1 MPKRK
6 RPAEGEDGEGVN
18 AGIASGV
25 ASSPGSG
32 TPAAAATPLAEGRPK
47 RRRNDTTLVDT
58 IQFIFDALRNKKK
71 DDDTYTCE
79 PFLRVPKKKTEPQ
92 YYDMIKN
99 PIDMLKIQQ
108 KIKTDVYNDLDEFCK
123 DVQLLVDNAKL
134 YYAKSTDE
142 YKDAC
147 ELFEIFLVAK
157 DKAPEEINK
166 EKLRLQQQAEE
177 DERHMKRKN
186 LSVQR
191 GRPPKTSLAMSA
203 PMILEEDGEP
213 MTMGDVIEELFGAV
227 MTAMDPEG
235 RVYSYDFRLLPSREK
250 YPDYYQIIDRPVDLK
265 TIGQRIVNKKYS
277 NIDELEEDLNL
288 MFSNACAFNEPG
300 SRIFKDARTLK
311 KLTQL
316 RKDDLLQILHAK
328 KSVRLRSKRSITNQ
342 LWSVLMAELE
352 EGMELPLPEED
363 SGGTEMPLSTAHEDE
378 ESDEDVDLDNPQWQL
393 FLAAKNLT
401 STSEPSYCLAEPFRR
416 LPNRRW
422 HADYY
427 VEIRNPISLS
437 QIRKKIVKGDYQYIS
452 EMVEDF
458 NLMFDNA
465 QQYNR
470 PDSRI
475 YRDAVKLQKF
485 VQTKADELSP
495 LDEEDTESE
504 SDEDDSQSQNKR
516 RFGRIGRPLTFKRR
530 ARILFKTLMDYMTED
545 GRQPIVAFIEKPDKR
560 NYPDYYEVIAQPID
574 METIEAKIKGER
586 YTSEDELVS
595 DFKLMFRNCQRYNEE
610 GSVIYSDATVLEKV
624 LNEKIRELNQ
634 GDGSPGKG
642 KLGKR
647 NKFNQ
652 YVNTSKVLRALYNS
666 IRDFKDGDGRQLS
679 EVFLKLPS
687 KTLYPDY
694 YEVIK
699 QPIDLERVLQKLK
712 SNIYMTVDDML
723 GDMTLMF
730 QNACRYNE
738 PDSQIY
744 RDALTLQRH
753 VLQKR
758 LELSSAEDGIP
769 KVGSLVQEL
778 LMCLFISV
786 FNHEEEYGRYTA
798 ESFFDMPDYEEV
810 DGKKTRLL
818 SFDIMKRRLD
828 KGMYARLDHFQE
840 DMFSIFERA
849 RRMSKLN
856 SQLFRDSITLQTEY
870 IKVRD
875 DLCGNGSTLQSRA
888 LEFTETELNKQL
900 QQLHSQRGTD
910 QDNELLGEDEDSKP
924 PPQPTDGTN
933 NSSLSHNEIQYF
945 VGDFVYLTPPDKNCD
960 YPMLHIERLWT
971 NSEGRQMVYGCLYYR
986 PAETYHQPT
995 RKFFEQEVFKTDKHN
1010 AYPLTDV
1017 VGKCYVIPLIDYVK
1031 MKPEGVDDKDVYVCE
1046 SRYNT
1051 RNRFFKKI
1059 KSFPFNIGER
1069 VTLVERPEPLGLKRV
1084 DSVFKERIE
1093 RHKEELAELDEET
1106 KICRRTLPNV
1116 LKIHPEGATDYTYY
1130 EQYNISSGAIKLGDF
1145 VYVKGI
1151 EPGKKAIRQI
1161 NQLYVT
1167 TEGTA
1172 YFIGTVFKN
1181 AQQSNPNGD
1190 HLFYKQELYLTGGLE
1205 TLPVSD
1211 ISSRC
1216 VVLSQKDYCTFRPTE
1231 IREADVYICENF
1243 LDEMNQRVSPLQVGL
1258 RKFKLSPMVTNDE
1271 IYSFRRPIVVLK
1283 MDEDLTLQVTT
1294 TIPTQATI
1302 QTPSGTSYPIH
1313 KFVRSSL
1320 LSMTST
1326 NNDQIHTREDLDEVI
1341 PHPWMGRAI
1350 RQIDLST
1357 TTIKKQ
1363 PASYESSPM
1372 TPRMDM
1378 DYEDS
1383 MDGPPPSVA
1392 SVDSGATTITPKPLK
1407 KAPTGKQFQ
1416 QMTGKKQMTGYILF
1430 SAEIRKSITQKNP
1443 NANFGEISR
1452 LVGIEWKCL
1461 MESDRKV
1468 YEDRAHQLN
1477 LESAEKALSGN
1488 GPYSPQTPQASTP
1501 DLPLPNNP
1509 DVVFEC
1515 LWETCDYMF
1524 EDLLDLSDHLL
1535 LEPSG
1540 HVHKVGQVFECGW
1553 RGCSRHKKSSLA
1565 PFPMVQRL
1573 MRHVREIH
1581 IQKNTGRIIQHCDR
1595 SRNFVASSRRSLVNQ
1610 QTSQTSSNTYP
1621 TTGSPHSNLQGL
1633 LHGRG
1638 NSLSSGTMQSPY
1650 PGLIPSSAG
1659 QPGHLSYSN
1668 TAVSGSP
1675 VPSKFC
1681 DPIFVAP
1688 PPKTQ
1693 RLLHSEAYIKYIEN
1707 LDKPFISNWEK
1718 HLMAS
1723 QESTVVNDS
1732 GRLPAQ
1738 WLANGPGTHGTVVTA
1753 LWALREY
1760 MMKDSLGIAKIL

>member
-6 RPAEGEDGEGVN
+6 RPADGEEGEGGS
-18 AGIASGV
+18 AGSVSTA
-25 ASSPGSG
+25 ASSPGAA
-32 TPAAAATPLAEGRPK
+32 TPAPAATPLAEGRPK

-166 EKLRLQQQAEE
+166 EKMRLQQQAEE
-177 DERHMKRKN
+177 DERHMKK
-186 LSVQR
+186 R

-213 MTMGDVIEELFGAV
+213 MTMEDVIEELFGAV

-235 RVYSYDFRLLPSREK
+235 RLYSYDFRLLPSREK
-250 YPDYYQIIDRPVDLK
+250 YPDYYQIIDRPIDLK
-265 TIGQRIVNKKYS
+265 TIAQRIMNKKYN

-288 MFSNACAFNEPG
+288 MFNNACAFNEPG

-363 SGGTEMPLSTAHEDE
+363 SGGTEMPLSTTHEDE
-378 ESDEDVDLDNPQWQL
+378 ESDEDVDPDNPQWQL

-485 VQTKADELSP
+485 VQNKADELSTI
-495 LDEEDTESE
+495 DEDDTDSE
-504 SDEDDSQSQNKR
+504 SDDDDSQSQNKR
-516 RFGRIGRPLTFKRR
+516 RFGRINRPLTFRRR

-560 NYPDYYEVIAQPID
+560 NYPDYYEVIKQPID
-574 METIEAKIKGER
+574 MERI
-586 YTSEDELVS
+586 
-595 DFKLMFRNCQRYNEE
+595 
-610 GSVIYSDATVLEKV
+610 
-624 LNEKIRELNQ
+624 
-634 GDGSPGKG
+634 
-642 KLGKR
+642 
-647 NKFNQ
+647 
-652 YVNTSKVLRALYNS
+652 
-666 IRDFKDGDGRQLS
+666 
-679 EVFLKLPS
+679 
-687 KTLYPDY
+687 
-694 YEVIK
+694 
-699 QPIDLERVLQKLK
+699 LQKLK

-723 GDMTLMF
+723 ADMTLMF

-758 LELSSAEDGIP
+758 LELSTAEDGIP
-769 KVGSLVQEL
+769 KVGALVQEL

-786 FNHEEEYGRYTA
+786 FNHEEEYGRYSA

-828 KGMYARLDHFQE
+828 KGMYTRLDHFQE

-856 SQLFRDSITLQTEY
+856 SQLFRDSVTLQTEY

-875 DLCGNGSTLQSRA
+875 ELCGNGSTLQSRA

-900 QQLHSQRGTD
+900 QQLHSQRGSD

-986 PAETYHQPT
+986 PAETFHQPN

-1017 VGKCYVIPLIDYVK
+1017 VGKCYVLPLLDYVK

-1059 KSFPFNIGER
+1059 KSFPFNVGER

-1106 KICRRTLPNV
+1106 KISRRSLPNV
-1116 LKIHPEGATDYTYY
+1116 LKIHPEGATNYTYY

-1145 VYVKGI
+1145 VYVKGR

-1181 AQQSNPNGD
+1181 AQQCNPNGD

-1216 VVLSQKDYCTFRPTE
+1216 IVLSQKDYCTFRPTE
-1231 IREADVYICENF
+1231 IREVDVYICENF

-1258 RKFKLSPMVTNDE
+1258 RKFKLSPMVTHDE
-1271 IYSFRRPIVVLK
+1271 IYTFRRPIAVHK
-1283 MDEDLTLQVTT
+1283 M
-1294 TIPTQATI
+1294 
-1302 QTPSGTSYPIH
+1302 
-1313 KFVRSSL
+1313 
-1320 LSMTST
+1320 
-1326 NNDQIHTREDLDEVI
+1326 
-1341 PHPWMGRAI
+1341 
-1350 RQIDLST
+1350 DLST
-1357 TTIKKQ
+1357 STLKKQ

-1392 SVDSGATTITPKPLK
+1392 SVDSGATTITPKPIK

-1477 LESAEKALSGN
+1477 LESAERALSGN
-1488 GPYSPQTPQASTP
+1488 GPDSPQTPQASTP

-1610 QTSQTSSNTYP
+1610 QPAQTSSTTYP
-1621 TTGSPHSNLQGL
+1621 TTGSPHSSLQGL

-1638 NSLSSGTMQSPY
+1638 NSFSSGTMQSPY
-1650 PGLIPSSAG
+1650 PGLLPSSAG
-1659 QPGHLSYSN
+1659 QPGHLPYSN
-1668 TAVSGSP
+1668 AGVSGSP

-1723 QESTVVNDS
+1723 QDSTVVNDS

>member
-1 MPKRK
+1 MLIFTGIYEKKQTSEKEPSRRFNVIVCYKAKHSLRCGMPKRK
-6 RPAEGEDGEGVN
+6 RPADGEEGEGGS
-18 AGIASGV
+18 AGSVSTA
-25 ASSPGSG
+25 ASSPGAA
-32 TPAAAATPLAEGRPK
+32 TPAPAATPLAEGRPK

-166 EKLRLQQQAEE
+166 EKMRLQQQAEE
-177 DERHMKRKN
+177 DERHMKKKN

-213 MTMGDVIEELFGAV
+213 MTMEDVIEELFGAV

-235 RVYSYDFRLLPSREK
+235 RLYSYDFRLLPSREK
-250 YPDYYQIIDRPVDLK
+250 YPDYYQIIDRPIDLK
-265 TIGQRIVNKKYS
+265 TIAQRIMSKKYT

-288 MFSNACAFNEPG
+288 MFNNACAFNEPG

-363 SGGTEMPLSTAHEDE
+363 SGGTEMPLSTTHEDE
-378 ESDEDVDLDNPQWQL
+378 ESDEDVDPDNPQWQL

-485 VQTKADELSP
+485 VQNKADELSVI
-495 LDEEDTESE
+495 DDDDTDSE
-504 SDEDDSQSQNKR
+504 SDDDDSQSQNKR
-516 RFGRIGRPLTFKRR
+516 RFGRINRPLTFRRR

-586 YTSEDELVS
+586 YTSEDELVA

-642 KLGKR
+642 KFGKR

-652 YVNTSKVLRALYNS
+652 YVNTNKVLRTLYNS
-666 IRDFKDGDGRQLS
+666 VRDFKDSDGRQLS
-679 EVFLKLPS
+679 EVFLRLPS

-699 QPIDLERVLQKLK
+699 QPIDLERILQKLK
-712 SNIYMTVDDML
+712 TNIYMTVDDML
-723 GDMTLMF
+723 TDMTLMF

-758 LELSSAEDGIP
+758 LELSTAEDGIP
-769 KVGSLVQEL
+769 KVGALVQEL

-786 FNHEEEYGRYTA
+786 FNHEEEYGRYSA
-798 ESFFDMPDYEEV
+798 ESFFDMPDYEEI

-856 SQLFRDSITLQTEY
+856 SQLFRDSVTLQTEY

-875 DLCGNGSTLQSRA
+875 ELCGNGSTLQSRA
-888 LEFTETELNKQL
+888 IEFTETELNKQL
-900 QQLHSQRGTD
+900 QQLHSQRGSD

-986 PAETYHQPT
+986 PAETFHQPN

-1017 VGKCYVIPLIDYVK
+1017 VGKCYVLPLLDYVK
-1031 MKPEGVDDKDVYVCE
+1031 MKPDGVDDKDVYVCE

-1059 KSFPFNIGER
+1059 KSFPFNVGER

-1106 KICRRTLPNV
+1106 KISRRSLPNV
-1116 LKIHPEGATDYTYY
+1116 LKIHPEGATNYTYY

-1145 VYVKGI
+1145 VYVKGR
-1151 EPGKKAIRQI
+1151 EPGKKSIRQI

-1181 AQQSNPNGD
+1181 AQQCNPNGD

-1231 IREADVYICENF
+1231 IREVDVYICENF

-1258 RKFKLSPMVTNDE
+1258 RKFKLSPMVTQDE
-1271 IYSFRRPIVVLK
+1271 IYTFRRAILVHK
-1283 MDEDLTLQVTT
+1283 M
-1294 TIPTQATI
+1294 
-1302 QTPSGTSYPIH
+1302 
-1313 KFVRSSL
+1313 
-1320 LSMTST
+1320 
-1326 NNDQIHTREDLDEVI
+1326 
-1341 PHPWMGRAI
+1341 
-1350 RQIDLST
+1350 DLST
-1357 TTIKKQ
+1357 STLKKQ

-1392 SVDSGATTITPKPLK
+1392 SVDSGATTITPKPIK

-1477 LESAEKALSGN
+1477 LESAERALSGN
-1488 GPYSPQTPQASTP
+1488 GPDSPQTPQASTP

-1610 QTSQTSSNTYP
+1610 QPAQTTSTTYP
-1621 TTGSPHSNLQGL
+1621 TTGSPHSSLQGV
-1633 LHGRG
+1633 
-1638 NSLSSGTMQSPY
+1638 T
-1650 PGLIPSSAG
+1650 
-1659 QPGHLSYSN
+1659 
-1668 TAVSGSP
+1668 GSP

-1723 QESTVVNDS
+1723 QDSTVVNDS

>member
-6 RPAEGEDGEGVN
+6 RPADGEEGEGGS
-18 AGIASGV
+18 AGSVSTA
-25 ASSPGSG
+25 ASSPGAA
-32 TPAAAATPLAEGRPK
+32 TPAPAATPLAEGRPK

-166 EKLRLQQQAEE
+166 EKMRLQQQAEE
-177 DERHMKRKN
+177 DERHMKKKN

-213 MTMGDVIEELFGAV
+213 MTMEDVIEELFGAV

-235 RVYSYDFRLLPSREK
+235 RLYSYDFRLLPSREK
-250 YPDYYQIIDRPVDLK
+250 YPDYYQIIDRPIDLK
-265 TIGQRIVNKKYS
+265 TIAQRIMNKKYN

-288 MFSNACAFNEPG
+288 MFNNACAFNEPG

-363 SGGTEMPLSTAHEDE
+363 SGGTEMPLSTTHEDE
-378 ESDEDVDLDNPQWQL
+378 ESDEDVDPDNPQWQL

-485 VQTKADELSP
+485 VQNKADELSTI
-495 LDEEDTESE
+495 DEDDTDSE
-504 SDEDDSQSQNKR
+504 SDDDDSQSQNKR
-516 RFGRIGRPLTFKRR
+516 RFGRINRPLTFRRR

-560 NYPDYYEVIAQPID
+560 NYPDYYEVIKQPID
-574 METIEAKIKGER
+574 MERI
-586 YTSEDELVS
+586 
-595 DFKLMFRNCQRYNEE
+595 
-610 GSVIYSDATVLEKV
+610 
-624 LNEKIRELNQ
+624 
-634 GDGSPGKG
+634 
-642 KLGKR
+642 
-647 NKFNQ
+647 
-652 YVNTSKVLRALYNS
+652 
-666 IRDFKDGDGRQLS
+666 
-679 EVFLKLPS
+679 
-687 KTLYPDY
+687 
-694 YEVIK
+694 
-699 QPIDLERVLQKLK
+699 LQKLK

-723 GDMTLMF
+723 ADMTLMF

-758 LELSSAEDGIP
+758 LELSTAEDGIP
-769 KVGSLVQEL
+769 KVGALVQEL

-786 FNHEEEYGRYTA
+786 FNHEEEYGRYSA

-828 KGMYARLDHFQE
+828 KGMYTRLDHFQE

-856 SQLFRDSITLQTEY
+856 SQLFRDSVTLQTEY

-875 DLCGNGSTLQSRA
+875 ELCGNGSTLQSRA

-900 QQLHSQRGTD
+900 QQLHSQRGSD

-986 PAETYHQPT
+986 PAETFHQPN

-1017 VGKCYVIPLIDYVK
+1017 VGKCYVLPLLDYVK

-1059 KSFPFNIGER
+1059 KSFPFNVGER

-1106 KICRRTLPNV
+1106 KISRRSLPNV
-1116 LKIHPEGATDYTYY
+1116 LKIHPEGATNYTYY

-1145 VYVKGI
+1145 VYVKGR

-1181 AQQSNPNGD
+1181 AQQCNPNGD

-1216 VVLSQKDYCTFRPTE
+1216 IVLSQKDYCTFRPTE
-1231 IREADVYICENF
+1231 IREVDVYICENF

-1258 RKFKLSPMVTNDE
+1258 RKFKLSPMVTHDE
-1271 IYSFRRPIVVLK
+1271 IYTFRRPIAVHK
-1283 MDEDLTLQVTT
+1283 M
-1294 TIPTQATI
+1294 
-1302 QTPSGTSYPIH
+1302 
-1313 KFVRSSL
+1313 
-1320 LSMTST
+1320 
-1326 NNDQIHTREDLDEVI
+1326 
-1341 PHPWMGRAI
+1341 
-1350 RQIDLST
+1350 DLST
-1357 TTIKKQ
+1357 STLKKQ

-1392 SVDSGATTITPKPLK
+1392 SVDSGATTITPKPIK

-1477 LESAEKALSGN
+1477 LESAERALSGN
-1488 GPYSPQTPQASTP
+1488 GPDSPQTPQASTP

-1610 QTSQTSSNTYP
+1610 QPAQTSSTTYP
-1621 TTGSPHSNLQGL
+1621 TTGSPHSSLQGL

-1638 NSLSSGTMQSPY
+1638 NSFSSGTMQSPY
-1650 PGLIPSSAG
+1650 PGLLPSSAG
-1659 QPGHLSYSN
+1659 QPGHLPYSN
-1668 TAVSGSP
+1668 AGVSGSP

-1723 QESTVVNDS
+1723 QDSTVVNDS

>member
-1 MPKRK
+1 MLIFTGIYEKKQTSEKEPSRRFNVIVCYKAKHSLRCGMPKRK
-6 RPAEGEDGEGVN
+6 RPADGEEGEGGS
-18 AGIASGV
+18 AGSVSTA
-25 ASSPGSG
+25 ASSPGAA
-32 TPAAAATPLAEGRPK
+32 TPAPAATPLAEGRPK

-166 EKLRLQQQAEE
+166 EKMRLQQQAEE
-177 DERHMKRKN
+177 DERHMKKKN

-213 MTMGDVIEELFGAV
+213 MTMEDVIEELFGAV

-235 RVYSYDFRLLPSREK
+235 RLYSYDFRLLPSREK
-250 YPDYYQIIDRPVDLK
+250 YPDYYQIIDRPIDLK
-265 TIGQRIVNKKYS
+265 TIAQRIMSKKYT

-288 MFSNACAFNEPG
+288 MFNNACAFNEPG

-363 SGGTEMPLSTAHEDE
+363 SGGTEMPLSTTHEDE
-378 ESDEDVDLDNPQWQL
+378 ESDEDVDPDNPQWQL

-485 VQTKADELSP
+485 VQNKADELSVI
-495 LDEEDTESE
+495 DDDDTDSE
-504 SDEDDSQSQNKR
+504 SDDDDSQSQNKR
-516 RFGRIGRPLTFKRR
+516 RFGRINRPLTFRRR

-560 NYPDYYEVIAQPID
+560 NYPDYYEVI
-574 METIEAKIKGER
+574 
-586 YTSEDELVS
+586 
-595 DFKLMFRNCQRYNEE
+595 
-610 GSVIYSDATVLEKV
+610 
-624 LNEKIRELNQ
+624 
-634 GDGSPGKG
+634 
-642 KLGKR
+642 
-647 NKFNQ
+647 
-652 YVNTSKVLRALYNS
+652 
-666 IRDFKDGDGRQLS
+666 
-679 EVFLKLPS
+679 
-687 KTLYPDY
+687 
-694 YEVIK
+694 K
-699 QPIDLERVLQKLK
+699 QPIDLERILQKLK
-712 SNIYMTVDDML
+712 TNIYMTVDDML
-723 GDMTLMF
+723 TDMTLMF

-758 LELSSAEDGIP
+758 LELSTAEDGIP
-769 KVGSLVQEL
+769 KVGALVQEL

-786 FNHEEEYGRYTA
+786 FNHEEEYGRYSA
-798 ESFFDMPDYEEV
+798 ESFFDMPDYEEI

-856 SQLFRDSITLQTEY
+856 SQLFRDSVTLQTEY

-875 DLCGNGSTLQSRA
+875 ELCGNGSTLQSRA
-888 LEFTETELNKQL
+888 IEFTETELNKQL
-900 QQLHSQRGTD
+900 QQLHSQRGSD

-986 PAETYHQPT
+986 PAETFHQPN

-1017 VGKCYVIPLIDYVK
+1017 VGKCYVLPLLDYVK
-1031 MKPEGVDDKDVYVCE
+1031 MKPDGVDDKDVYVCE

-1059 KSFPFNIGER
+1059 KSFPFNVGER

-1106 KICRRTLPNV
+1106 KISRRSLPNV
-1116 LKIHPEGATDYTYY
+1116 LKIHPEGATNYTYY

-1145 VYVKGI
+1145 VYVKGR
-1151 EPGKKAIRQI
+1151 EPGKKSIRQI

-1181 AQQSNPNGD
+1181 AQQCNPNGD

-1231 IREADVYICENF
+1231 IREVDVYICENF

-1258 RKFKLSPMVTNDE
+1258 RKFKLSPMVTQDE
-1271 IYSFRRPIVVLK
+1271 IYTFRRAILVHK
-1283 MDEDLTLQVTT
+1283 M
-1294 TIPTQATI
+1294 
-1302 QTPSGTSYPIH
+1302 
-1313 KFVRSSL
+1313 
-1320 LSMTST
+1320 
-1326 NNDQIHTREDLDEVI
+1326 
-1341 PHPWMGRAI
+1341 
-1350 RQIDLST
+1350 DLST
-1357 TTIKKQ
+1357 STLKKQ

-1392 SVDSGATTITPKPLK
+1392 SVDSGATTITPKPIK

-1477 LESAEKALSGN
+1477 LESAERALSGN
-1488 GPYSPQTPQASTP
+1488 GPDSPQTPQASTP

-1610 QTSQTSSNTYP
+1610 QPAQTTSTTYP
-1621 TTGSPHSNLQGL
+1621 TTGSPHSSLQGL

-1638 NSLSSGTMQSPY
+1638 NSFSSGTMQSPY
-1650 PGLIPSSAG
+1650 PGLLPSSAG

-1668 TAVSGSP
+1668 AGVTGSP

-1723 QESTVVNDS
+1723 QDSTVVNDS